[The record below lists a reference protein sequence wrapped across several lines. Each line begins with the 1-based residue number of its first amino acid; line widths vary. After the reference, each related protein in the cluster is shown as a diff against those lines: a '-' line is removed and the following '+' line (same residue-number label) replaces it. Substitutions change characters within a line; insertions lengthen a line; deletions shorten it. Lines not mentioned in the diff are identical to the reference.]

1 MKSNFEFLNRHWSVL
16 AQLGANAENHL
27 YSDRMCSSPRR
38 FDRISLNLIRKIH
51 LHPCFP

>member
-27 YSDRMCSSPRR
+27 YSDPMC
-38 FDRISLNLIRKIH
+38 FSLNLNRKIH